1 MTYNLLF
8 IVLEF
13 IINTLLTIVPI
24 LGTVAYFTLAE
35 RKIMGSIQRR
45 TGPNVVGFLGL
56 LQPLADGLKLIIK
69 EIILPI
75 KANSILFLYAPAL
88 TLSLSFVSWAFVPF
102 NYNNCY
108 LDADYSVVFILVISA
123 FGVYGI
129 LFAGWASNSK
139 YAFLGALRSA
149 AQMVSYEVSI
159 GTILLPII
167 LCSGSMNFID
177 IVYIQQEL
185 GVWFFF
191 ILMPLAIMFFISCL
205 AETNRAPF
213 DLPEAEAEL
222 VAGYNVE
229 YSSVTFAMFFLGEYS
244 NIILMSTLN
253 VIFFFGGWDIPYVL
267 KFLFV
272 LPDLVFSS
280 IFNNS
285 VVVDSFILPL
295 EIIFCIKT
303 ILFCILFIWVRASL
317 PRFRYDQL
325 MDIGWKYFLP
335 LSFGYFVFV
344 IGVLFFLDAKPMY
357 FFQLPFVNQFDI
369 TVSCYTEKQQFTYP
383 LNFISQFSDLGYLR
397 V

>member
-1 MTYNLLF
+1 MVLNVFLIT
-8 IVLEF
+8 LEF
-13 IINTLLTIVPI
+13 TINTLLTIVPV
-24 LGTVAYFTLAE
+24 LGTVAFFTLAE
-35 RKIMGSIQRR
+35 RKIMGAIQRR
-45 TGPNVVGFLGL
+45 TGPNLIGFLGL

-69 EIILPI
+69 ELILPA
-75 KANSILFLYAPAL
+75 KANFILFLYAPAL
-88 TLSLSFVSWAFVPF
+88 TLSLSFISWAFIPF

-108 LDADYSVVFILVISA
+108 LDATYSILFILVISA

-139 YAFLGALRSA
+139 YAFLGSLRSA

-185 GVWFFF
+185 GVWFVF
-191 ILMPLAIMFFISCL
+191 LLLPLFVIFFISCL

-244 NIILMSTLN
+244 NIILMSALN
-253 VIFFFGGWDIPYVL
+253 VIFFFCGWDLPYCI
-267 KFLFV
+267 KFFFV
-272 LPDLVFSS
+272 LPDIIISQ
-280 IFNNS
+280 IFTDFLTLNL
-285 VVVDSFILPL
+285 FIMPL
-295 EIIFCIKT
+295 EIIFSIKI

-335 LSFGYFVFV
+335 LSFGYFIFV
-344 IGVLFFLDAKPMY
+344 TGVLFFLDAKPLY
-357 FFQLPFVNQFDI
+357 FFQVPFINQFDI
-369 TVSCYTEKQQFTYP
+369 YAGSYSEKQQYCCPAYLLSGF
-383 LNFISQFSDLGYLR
+383 GYIK
-397 V
+397 